1 MCAPAYVPN
10 RRQARARC
18 SEQVSMQQSSYTA
31 GRQCTNAHW
40 SRHLCQK
47 KSKKGGDKGAPDA
60 ERRTCN
66 TRSILEPSPPF
77 PQRLCIA
84 PFFFFPSLRLTPFQ
98 QASRSAKILGLIL
111 LPQALLPSSI
121 WWGMLV
127 SRTGTIGGS
136 LRRLASLLHA
146 VPPRL
151 AASLPHIGAA
161 DTPGYV
167 RLATS
172 LPAAC

>member
-1 MCAPAYVPN
+1 METRSGVNHRANTFDPKRSTSSKSSLFTSALNRDLYIVNPMTFCVENDSRSLPHNGILTLVHPIPAFSDPISGKPPGKAWSRPATAHSSNLHMCAPAYVPN
-10 RRQARARC
+10 RRQARARG

-77 PQRLCIA
+77 PQ
-84 PFFFFPSLRLTPFQ
+84 
-98 QASRSAKILGLIL
+98 
-111 LPQALLPSSI
+111 
-121 WWGMLV
+121 
-127 SRTGTIGGS
+127 
-136 LRRLASLLHA
+136 
-146 VPPRL
+146 
-151 AASLPHIGAA
+151 
-161 DTPGYV
+161 
-167 RLATS
+167 
-172 LPAAC
+172 